1 MSGGA
6 AAPARTS
13 SGSAEA
19 VALLVLAVLLF
30 GTAWPAMK
38 SGLGD
43 ATPVWYAA
51 ARAAVS
57 GAAALLLVAV
67 TGRLAIPG
75 RADWPIIVSVGTGQL
90 AGFFTLANLGLGH
103 VPASRA
109 VVLAYTTSIW
119 LVPIGTLFL
128 GERLGPWRLAG
139 LVSGI
144 AGVFVL
150 FNPATLDWSDRG
162 VVLGNLFLLAAALS
176 WSLAIVHARTH
187 RWHLS
192 PLQVLPWQMAW
203 AAALL
208 TLVGFLVE
216 PAGHVGFSATALVPL
231 VYIGIIVGPTG
242 TWAATSV
249 SRALPT
255 IVTSLGFLAVPAVG
269 ILASTLA
276 LGEPVTPSLA
286 IGAGLVIG
294 GAVLVSLSTL
304 RPGAAR

>member
-1 MSGGA
+1 M
-6 AAPARTS
+6 
-13 SGSAEA
+13 SGSAAVPARAGTAEA
-19 VALLVLAVLLF
+19 VGLLALAVLLF

-38 SGLGD
+38 TGLGD

-57 GAAALLLVAV
+57 GGAALLLVAA
-67 TGRLAIPG
+67 TGRLALPA

-90 AGFFTLANLGLGH
+90 AGFFTLANLGLGY

-139 LVSGI
+139 LVSGL
-144 AGVFVL
+144 AGVAVL
-150 FNPATLDWSDRG
+150 FNPVALDWTDGRI
-162 VVLGNLFLLAAALS
+162 VVGNLFLLAAALA

-187 RWHLS
+187 RWSLT
-192 PLQVLPWQMAW
+192 PLQVLPWQMGW
-203 AAALL
+203 AALL
-208 TLVGFLVE
+208 LALVGLAVE
-216 PAGHVGFSATALVPL
+216 PAGHVGLSATALVPL
-231 VYIGIIVGPTG
+231 AYIGIVVGPAG

-269 ILASTLA
+269 ILASTLV
-276 LGEPVTPSLA
+276 LGEPITPSLA
-286 IGAGLVIG
+286 LGAGLVIG
-294 GAVLVSLSTL
+294 GAILVSLSTL